1 MIIFMKLSFLYIA
14 SFLFCFVNFQFIEI
28 SNMIIEAKTTDASAN
43 PINENVQNW
52 YATTGVT
59 RGLGPNYSINI
70 RVQGT
75 QGFGGCVI
83 FSEVQVSS
91 GYGWSSA
98 MYNRVIGEDCTYFVN
113 VGGKTYYF
121 RI

>member
-1 MIIFMKLSFLYIA
+1 MKVSFFHIA
-14 SFLFCFVNFQFIEI
+14 TILFCFVNFQFFGV
-28 SNMIIEAKTTDASAN
+28 SNMIIEAKTTDASATQ
-43 PINENVQNW
+43 INENVQNW

-59 RGLGPNYSINI
+59 RGLGPNYSINV

-75 QGFGGCVI
+75 QGFNGCVI

-91 GYGWSSA
+91 GYGWSST
-98 MYNRVIGEDCTYFVN
+98 MYSQVIGEDCTYFVN
-113 VGGKTYYF
+113 VGGKSYYF